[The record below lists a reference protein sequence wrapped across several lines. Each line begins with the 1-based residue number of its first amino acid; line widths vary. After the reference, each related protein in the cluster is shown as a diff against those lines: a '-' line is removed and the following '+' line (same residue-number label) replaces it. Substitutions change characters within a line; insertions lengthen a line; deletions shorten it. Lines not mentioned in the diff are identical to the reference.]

1 MTEGE
6 IKKRHRRGAS
16 PRGEFEAAKSFA
28 TAREDA
34 RIAADKR
41 KMEVLR
47 MARLK
52 QQAEQKPSHHR

>member
-28 TAREDA
+28 TARKMLGSRLISA
-34 RIAADKR
+34 RWKCCEWR
-41 KMEVLR
+41 G
-47 MARLK
+47 
-52 QQAEQKPSHHR
+52 

>member
-6 IKKRHRRGAS
+6 IKKRRRRGAS

-28 TAREDA
+28 TASEDA

-41 KMEVLR
+41 KSEVLR
-47 MARLK
+47 MARL
-52 QQAEQKPSHHR
+52 QREQEHSQA